1 MCLLGGSKF
10 GAFPEE
16 VRNVIFAWY
25 PESTLTHVLC
35 SHTVFWADKDIIHL
49 EKSMFFFFLFP
60 FFVHNYQFCGFCFF
74 FLETKFPSDL
84 LHVLIISLDQFKE
97 TGYYKK

>member
-1 MCLLGGSKF
+1 MCVFVGGSKF

-49 EKSMFFFFLFP
+49 EKEYFFSFFFSLFLCIIIN
-60 FFVHNYQFCGFCFF
+60 FVVFV
-74 FLETKFPSDL
+74 FLS
-84 LHVLIISLDQFKE
+84 
-97 TGYYKK
+97 GN